1 MIKTDFET
9 SIREYVSLLHN
20 TLREVD
26 SDALYS
32 LAMDIERCIVE
43 ERQVF
48 IIGNGGSAANAIHIA
63 NDFLFGARNASGVGL
78 KIHALPANTSVLT
91 CLANDIGY
99 EEVFSFQLK
108 TYANSND
115 ILIALSGSGNSKN
128 IIRAV
133 EEAKRKEMKTYAI
146 LGYDGGLVKKMVNN
160 VIHVDKNDMQIS
172 EDAQLIFFHVIMQI
186 LKNKREKNLIA
197 DN

>member
-1 MIKTDFET
+1 MIKIDFENY
-9 SIREYVSLLHN
+9 IRNYVSLLN
-20 TLREVD
+20 DTLREVD
-26 SDALYS
+26 SNALFS

-78 KIHALPANTSVLT
+78 KVHALSSNTSVLT

-108 TYANSND
+108 TYASAND

-128 IIRAV
+128 IIRGV

-146 LGYDGGLVKKMVNN
+146 LGYDGGVVKKMVDN
-160 VIHVDKNDMQIS
+160 VIHINKNDMQIS
-172 EDAQLIFFHVIMQI
+172 EDAQLILFHVIMQI
-186 LKNKREKNLIA
+186 LMRKRENQGIY
-197 DN
+197 N